1 MNIKDKAARV
11 RALSNDD
18 TYKEVIAD
26 IRDSQVSVF
35 LNGQSQQEA
44 INDAHD
50 IIRALDKIEDHFQS
64 VYADEAIFDK
74 REKGTGPWKR
84 LITKK

>member
-1 MNIKDKAARV
+1 LNIKDKAARV

>member
-1 MNIKDKAARV
+1 LNIKDKAAKV

>member
-1 MNIKDKAARV
+1 MNIKDKAAKV

>member
-1 MNIKDKAARV
+1 MNIKDKAAKV

-50 IIRALDKIEDHFQS
+50 IIRALNLIEDQFQT
-64 VYADEAIFDK
+64 VFTDEAIYDK
-74 REKGTGPWKR
+74 KQKETVPWKR
-84 LITKK
+84 LKL

>member
-18 TYKEVIAD
+18 TYKAVIAD